1 MAEAHTFRAGGLVYA
16 MAELPTRRAS
26 KAVLT
31 VSLDARETAASS
43 PAPAAPAAGAE
54 APDTAA
60 STPPTRAPRVV
71 DRVDLYSFGSRQ
83 RFAKLVAA
91 HFGREPTTVLGQ
103 LALVLDAVERAH
115 AQAETPS
122 PVELTPERLQAAKGL
137 LRSPSLLDQ
146 AAQAIERVA

>member
-31 VSLDARETAASS
+31 VSLDARETAAPSSS

-54 APDTAA
+54 APDT
-60 STPPTRAPRVV
+60 PAPSPRLV